1 MTFFD
6 DRCAATRCGMNGD
19 MQGIMT
25 QQNALLRDVPPNH
38 ARPPTVFPR
47 REPHQLLQGR

>member
-25 QQNALLRDVPPNH
+25 QQNALLRDVPP
-38 ARPPTVFPR
+38 
-47 REPHQLLQGR
+47 EPWPALSRNP